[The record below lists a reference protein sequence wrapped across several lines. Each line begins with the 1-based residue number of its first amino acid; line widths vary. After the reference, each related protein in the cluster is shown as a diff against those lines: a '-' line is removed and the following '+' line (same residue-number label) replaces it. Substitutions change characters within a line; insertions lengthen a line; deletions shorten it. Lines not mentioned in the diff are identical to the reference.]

1 MNNTLTREWVPEPDG
16 RGTWNILSTCI
27 LTIILC
33 CWTSVSPNLPA
44 KSDGTFRKWRYK
56 FDLAC
61 IALLGSEFLLMLA
74 LGQWSSAR
82 RSVKVSDTLL
92 FGLMPNLTE

>member
-1 MNNTLTREWVPEPDG
+1 MFNYISKMNGTIINDWVDEPDG
-16 RGTWNILSTCI
+16 RGTWGILSTCV

-44 KSDGTFRKWRYK
+44 QTDGAFTRWRYK

-61 IALLGSEFLLMLA
+61 IALLGSEFLLLLV

-82 RSVKVSDTLL
+82 RSIRVGD
-92 FGLMPNLTE
+92 NL